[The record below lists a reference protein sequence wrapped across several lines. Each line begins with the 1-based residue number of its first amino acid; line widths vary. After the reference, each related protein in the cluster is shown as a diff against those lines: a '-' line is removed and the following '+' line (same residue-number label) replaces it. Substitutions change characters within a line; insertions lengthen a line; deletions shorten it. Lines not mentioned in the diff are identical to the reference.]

1 MNSECFR
8 DLSLSVVAEQLRQLP
23 LDSGDGVSFRKGVVE
38 VLAKSKRGPM
48 VCWQFTTSPV
58 EDMYGKFWK
67 DIVSGLAVVPQL
79 VREIKAK
86 DEEIQ
91 DYIAN
96 GAKVSRK
103 SLKTARFDVAAT
115 CKKAAS
121 VAAPVN
127 LVASSEDCRML
138 IQGMSRAIEDKSRE
152 VIKEETPPPTTEAT
166 NRAKRQSPQ
175 KPKNSITSK
184 ISKPNPKLNRNNN
197 SPAKSE
203 HGFM

>member
-1 MNSECFR
+1 
-8 DLSLSVVAEQLRQLP
+8 
-23 LDSGDGVSFRKGVVE
+23 
-38 VLAKSKRGPM
+38 M

-138 IQGMSRAIEDKSRE
+138 IQGMSRAIEEKQARQRE

-184 ISKPNPKLNRNNN
+184 ISKPNPKLNRNGN

>member
-1 MNSECFR
+1 M
-8 DLSLSVVAEQLRQLP
+8 SVVAEQLRQLP
-23 LDSGDGVSFRKGVVE
+23 LDSGDGVSFREGVVE
-38 VLAKSKRGPM
+38 VSAKSKRGPM

-121 VAAPVN
+121 VAPSVN
-127 LVASSEDCRML
+127 VVPSSEECQTLKLMVE
-138 IQGMSRAIEDKSRE
+138 GMSHAIEEIKSKE

-175 KPKNSITSK
+175 KYKNSVTSK
-184 ISKPNPKLNRNNN
+184 ISKPNPKINRNGNG
-197 SPAKSE
+197 SAKSE